1 MAIIRDYAIAFVLLV
16 STSAVSADAQQQ
28 LDAYIDG
35 TGLGALDPSDQTAIF
50 SYLPRLTLL
59 FELGDET
66 IQVRQQTAPQNMR
79 PYRRA
84 ITHDGIEV
92 LVLDDGVSINRKV
105 ENLKKYKFLVNRLMP
120 ICRRPED
127 CGKINLWENFKSG
140 LRRGPGWY
148 TVEASQG
155 GKFPEDADEPTHV
168 KGDNTIWAI
177 QLHDNVSG
185 WVKRYVQSPR
195 GPHNIEELGYITRLD
210 RRHPLFRVYRESS
223 ETLET
228 RCGQETRTLSVSEF
242 IKSVELFALVGG
254 ELGVDNVP
262 LGFAN
267 RLLKLFG
274 VEGKIEAKASAEGRV
289 TFRAQTENTET
300 VIFGASGQSWV
311 TRTFNVTRLI
321 VDNSNSSQYK
331 DYGKIV
337 SRVTYDCDG
346 QTRSA
351 MRNAAFTI
359 YLSDG
364 DEPID
369 FENPMPN
376 LNVKPNLIQQLG
388 LKPPDYP
395 RTVSQP
401 ALVGLRGANDH
412 ERLMSFLTTERGLP
426 RSVAAAIITEINRS
440 GSLD

>member
-1 MAIIRDYAIAFVLLV
+1 M
-16 STSAVSADAQQQ
+16 
-28 LDAYIDG
+28 
-35 TGLGALDPSDQTAIF
+35 
-50 SYLPRLTLL
+50 
-59 FELGDET
+59 
-66 IQVRQQTAPQNMR
+66 
-79 PYRRA
+79 
-84 ITHDGIEV
+84 
-92 LVLDDGVSINRKV
+92 
-105 ENLKKYKFLVNRLMP
+105 
-120 ICRRPED
+120 
-127 CGKINLWENFKSG
+127 
-140 LRRGPGWY
+140 
-148 TVEASQG
+148 
-155 GKFPEDADEPTHV
+155 
-168 KGDNTIWAI
+168 
-177 QLHDNVSG
+177 
-185 WVKRYVQSPR
+185 
-195 GPHNIEELGYITRLD
+195 
-210 RRHPLFRVYRESS
+210 
-223 ETLET
+223 
-228 RCGQETRTLSVSEF
+228 
-242 IKSVELFALVGG
+242 ELFALVGG

>member
-223 ETLET
+223 ETLLARIVAKNPSAPVT
-228 RCGQETRTLSVSEF
+228 LLRTLIRSEDEATRRCVVLNRRAPYDVLSDLENQF
-242 IKSVELFALVGG
+242 PELFV
-254 ELGVDNVP
+254 N
-262 LGFAN
+262 N
-267 RLLKLFG
+267 
-274 VEGKIEAKASAEGRV
+274 
-289 TFRAQTENTET
+289 
-300 VIFGASGQSWV
+300 
-311 TRTFNVTRLI
+311 
-321 VDNSNSSQYK
+321 
-331 DYGKIV
+331 
-337 SRVTYDCDG
+337 
-346 QTRSA
+346 
-351 MRNAAFTI
+351 
-359 YLSDG
+359 
-364 DEPID
+364 
-369 FENPMPN
+369 
-376 LNVKPNLIQQLG
+376 
-388 LKPPDYP
+388 
-395 RTVSQP
+395 P
-401 ALVGLRGANDH
+401 ALELYN
-412 ERLMSFLTTERGLP
+412 SFKILCPGIFYHRNTTCCGCVR
-426 RSVAAAIITEINRS
+426 
-440 GSLD
+440 